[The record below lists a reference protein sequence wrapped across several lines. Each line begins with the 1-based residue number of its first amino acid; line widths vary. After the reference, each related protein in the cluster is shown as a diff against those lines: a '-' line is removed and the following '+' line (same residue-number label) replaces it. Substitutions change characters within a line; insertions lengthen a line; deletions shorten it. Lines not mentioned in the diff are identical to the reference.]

1 MSEHATKIKDEV
13 KLDVES
19 NVQTMEGRVFVNQL
33 NEVSHVLA
41 LKDTEIVF
49 KGEEIL
55 KTGYVGD
62 CKSVILYK
70 CPNGFFLFCDKAFGK
85 TNWSAIGKTLN
96 ELLDKV
102 RDQEVKKRIKEEAA
116 HL

>member
-1 MSEHATKIKDEV
+1 MSEHATKPKDEV

-49 KGEEIL
+49 K
-55 KTGYVGD
+55 
-62 CKSVILYK
+62 
-70 CPNGFFLFCDKAFGK
+70 
-85 TNWSAIGKTLN
+85 
-96 ELLDKV
+96 
-102 RDQEVKKRIKEEAA
+102 
-116 HL
+116 